1 MQLTICSY
9 YAMLKQPWGS
19 MFSLYGVKIVHAPAV
34 VALILCIVG
43 ATNAPT
49 PEQIDAQT
57 TVHVGIVLYLVVLI
71 MLTLLAIGALV
82 GHREIEEGE
91 PRIVVA
97 VLSALPFIFVRLLYS
112 LLSVFSG
119 SHKFNLLTGS
129 QTITLFMSV
138 LPEMVVAIIYI
149 ATGLKLKAVPA
160 SIDSSPSNQLS
171 YRAGRGDFGMRRFG
185 LFGLATAA
193 FQAVRHHQDAAVVP
207 ETEQKHKHERRRR
220 QSAV

>member
-1 MQLTICSY
+1 
-9 YAMLKQPWGS
+9 MLKQPWGS
-19 MFSLYGVKIVHAPAV
+19 MFSLFGVKIVHTPAV

-43 ATNAPT
+43 ATSAPT

-71 MLTLLAIGALV
+71 MLTMLAVGALI
-82 GHREIEEGE
+82 GHREIEDGE

-97 VLSALPFIFVRLLYS
+97 VLCALPFIFIRLLYS

-119 SHKFNLLTGS
+119 SSKFNILTGS

-160 SIDSSPSNQLS
+160 NADSSPANRLA
-171 YRAGRGDFGMRRFG
+171 YRAGRGDFGLGRLG
-185 LFGLATAA
+185 LFSLAAAA
-193 FQAVRHHQDAAVVP
+193 FQAVRHNQDAHVKP
-207 ETEQKHKHERRRR
+207 ETEQQHKHERHRRR
-220 QSAV
+220 SAV